1 MSRWILFLL
10 PFSLLVSC
18 SSYNRIT
25 YINSEPSYHESTY
38 ESYSYEQNTIANND
52 NDYNIVSYDSDYY
65 EVDSLEME
73 NQNVPL
79 VETVVDNADID
90 MEHKVV
96 EPVLNVKKDDV
107 KIRTNDFKEKKET
120 LKEVSKEKNKP
131 KDPFQ
136 KYKKKRNENIVKWTL
151 VISNLIVFI
160 ISPTWGFI
168 TAPITL
174 SLVGCLLYPKW
185 IREGYLN
192 TPYLKIAV
200 FVAAFGGLIANL
212 WWLFLFLGI

>member
-10 PFSLLVSC
+10 LSLLVSC

-25 YINSEPSYHESTY
+25 YINSEPSYNESTY
-38 ESYSYEQNTIANND
+38 ESYSYRQSTISNND
-52 NDYNIVSYDSDYY
+52 NSYNIVSYDSDYY
-65 EVDSLEME
+65 EVDSLEVE
-73 NQNVPL
+73 NQHVPL
-79 VETVVDNADID
+79 IETVVDNSDIQ
-90 MEHKVV
+90 MEHEVV
-96 EPVLNVKKDDV
+96 NPVFNVKKDV
-107 KIRTNDFKEKKET
+107 KIRTNDFKKET
-120 LKEVSKEKNKP
+120 LKEKVKVSKEKTS

-136 KYKKKRNENIVKWTL
+136 KDKKQRNENIIKWSL
-151 VISNLIVFI
+151 IISNLIVFI
-160 ISPTWGFI
+160 ISPTFGLI

-174 SLVGCLLYPKW
+174 SLVACFLYPKW
-185 IREGYLN
+185 IREGYLD